1 MREVSVRERHSLVSH
16 WGEGQAQVMPLPTP
30 QGLVLTLPLATT
42 RRVTGWQ
49 RLAGRSAAC

>member
-16 WGEGQAQVMPLPTP
+16 WGEGQAQVMPQPTP